1 MFQVFEERSILSQIA
16 YSWVAC
22 KCCIEFDVCFASL
35 AFMEFVALVGAI
47 SRQPVA
53 APNAYSGLCS
63 SEQTELSI
71 VCE

>member
-1 MFQVFEERSILSQIA
+1 
-16 YSWVAC
+16 
-22 KCCIEFDVCFASL
+22 
-35 AFMEFVALVGAI
+35 MEFVALVGAI